1 MISFEDI
8 NKRDWKYELLYR
20 YVHVVHNYIFYHRYY
35 VLHKERLL
43 KDEPLVVICNHQ
55 NGLSDALG
63 VIFALGKDPRR
74 PVYIARAD
82 IFKREIAAKLLRF
95 LKIMPAF
102 RVRDTGV
109 ENLGENAAIFNKSAR
124 ILLEN
129 GIVGLFPEAGHEDC
143 HHLGTFKKDLPVLL
157 FRLPRCPTLRNL

>member
-1 MISFEDI
+1 MISFENI
-8 NKRDWKYELLYR
+8 NKPDWKYELLHH
-20 YVHVVHNYIFYHRYY
+20 YVNIVHNYVFYHHYY

-43 KDEPLVVICNHQ
+43 KDQPLVVICNHQ

-63 VIFALGKDPRR
+63 ILFALRGDSRR
-74 PVYIARAD
+74 PVFIARAD

-102 RVRDTGV
+102 RVQDTGV
-109 ENLGENAAIFNKSAR
+109 ENLGENEAIFNKSAR

-129 GIVGLFPEAGHEDC
+129 GIVGLFPEAGQVYSE
-143 HHLGTFKKDLPVLL
+143 HLQLPVLHHL
-157 FRLPRCPTLRNL
+157 HP